1 MTIKA
6 AFTSQGILV
15 GSVTENLDG
24 TVIFENPVIAIP
36 QGTQNIAFMPLL
48 GLMEEK
54 KVTLRPEDI
63 HYGELFTPAI
73 DVRNHYNKMFGSGII
88 EASANA
94 LQL

>member
-15 GSVTENLDG
+15 GHVTENMDG
-24 TVIFENPVIAIP
+24 SVDFENPVIAIP
-36 QGTQNIAFMPLL
+36 QGTQNIAFLPLL

-54 KVTLRPEDI
+54 RVKLKPEEI
-63 HYGELFTPAI
+63 NYGELFTPAV

-88 EASANA
+88 EAGSNS